1 MILKGLSVGA
11 IDSNCFIIG
20 CEETKEAVVIDPG
33 AEGPRILK
41 TIKALGV
48 NVKYI
53 ALTHGHIDHI
63 GGLVDVKDGTGAT
76 ILIHEEDA
84 SMLTDSGRNLSV
96 YVGGPVRTCAPDQFI
111 KEGDTI
117 TFGKEELKVL
127 HTPGHTKGSVSFT
140 CNDNIIFAGDTLFAG
155 SVGRSDF
162 PGGSHEQLIASIK
175 NKILKFP
182 PEANVL
188 PGHGPITTIDREMN
202 YNPFLIY

>member
-1 MILKGLSVGA
+1 MILRGLSVGA

-20 CEETKEAVVIDPG
+20 CEDTKEAVVIDPG

-41 TIKALGV
+41 TIEALGV
-48 NVKYI
+48 TVKYI

-63 GGLVDVKDGTGAT
+63 GGLSDVKDGTGAMV
-76 ILIHEEDA
+76 LIHEEDA
-84 SMLTDSGRNLSV
+84 SMLTDASRNLST
-96 YVGGPVRTCAPDQFI
+96 YVGGPVRACPHDQLI
-111 KEGDTI
+111 KEGDVI
-117 TFGKEELKVL
+117 TFGNEELKVL
-127 HTPGHTKGSVSFT
+127 HTPGHTRGSVSFT
-140 CNDNIIFAGDTLFAG
+140 CGDSIIFAGDTLFAG

-175 NKILKFP
+175 NKLLKFP

-188 PGHGPITTIDREMN
+188 PGHGPATTIGRESR